1 MHKKYSFKKSL
12 KGLIPFIK
20 PYKWQFIIAILM
32 IFAFNISMVLAPT
45 FEGMITTQLA
55 SDVAKSSS
63 LTSVDISFGAIIKI
77 VLSLVVIYIIKTVA
91 QMISV
96 VYLTNAIQQAMEDL
110 RNALQNN
117 ILK

>member
-45 FEGMITTQLA
+45 FE
-55 SDVAKSSS
+55 
-63 LTSVDISFGAIIKI
+63 
-77 VLSLVVIYIIKTVA
+77 VV
-91 QMISV
+91 
-96 VYLTNAIQQAMEDL
+96 
-110 RNALQNN
+110 
-117 ILK
+117 